1 MSKKI
6 TAYMIA
12 VITAHQ
18 KRSSLLM
25 LPRMCRPVALV
36 AQVSG
41 GYARPALYGTG
52 RAMLRSCCLSC
63 SGLDLTTADRVVLVD
78 AAIAQRDDGGALD
91 LVKLALVG

>member
-1 MSKKI
+1 VIISKKM

-52 RAMLRSCCLSC
+52 RAMLRSCYLKC
-63 SGLDLTTADRVVLVD
+63 SGLDLTTADRVVLV
-78 AAIAQRDDGGALD
+78 ALFNCAER
-91 LVKLALVG
+91 VEQAEQVA